1 MKTEM
6 EVIDGSVLVIE
17 TLEKDLKV
25 VIDIPTGEVL
35 HFEFA
40 EVHIPKFERFVKA
53 AKNRYN
59 RFMGSKA
66 AESFLE

>member
-1 MKTEM
+1 MKTDM

-17 TLEKDLKV
+17 SLEKDLKV

-40 EVHIPKFERFVKA
+40 EVHMPKFERFVKA
-53 AKNRYN
+53 ARNRYN
-59 RFMGSKA
+59 RFMTSKEA
-66 AESFLE
+66 QAFIE